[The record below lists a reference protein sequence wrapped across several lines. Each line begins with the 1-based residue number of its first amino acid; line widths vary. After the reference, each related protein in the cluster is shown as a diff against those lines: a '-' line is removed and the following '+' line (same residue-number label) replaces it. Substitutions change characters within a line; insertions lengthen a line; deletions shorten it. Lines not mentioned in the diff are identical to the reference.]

1 MDRLQRLALALEYEH
16 KVIDRHISTTNQD
29 ARHWQNVPE
38 DWLFECG
45 YIDNYN
51 RERMLRLMYKKKN
64 DGKNRARD
72 YGFDG
77 LACQT
82 IDDKNIYHSIQAKYY
97 NDRTVCCADIP
108 TFIAMQMKLVLHNNL
123 SRGYLYTY
131 GNLQVDL
138 RCLVANP
145 QYYIRHVKY
154 RWLPPVN
161 EVEAP
166 VPQNQELTLR
176 PYQLEAINFL
186 KDKDGING
194 VNIPCRMGK
203 TIIAGYHIRE
213 LNPEL
218 VVAIAPLKASV
229 ENIQEKLATFLP
241 NHKAILVDSDSDGTT
256 DIEEIRKFLNDSSD
270 KKIIYTTYKSAIDVI
285 DKVIVDYGL
294 GDIIKRA
301 FILGDEIHNAT
312 DDICQ
317 FIEKFPRG
325 LVLSATL
332 PEDLNLNINEIYKM
346 TFADAIS
353 GGYIVDYNL
362 WLPYLIRK
370 ADGTTTPDVDIPIEF
385 SKYEYDLT
393 AKVMYLATVMLKTG
407 SRRCIVYLSR
417 QEECDRFNLICKDVF
432 ENYHGLDVWLE
443 KIDAN
448 VSTNK
453 RRDILNNFQ
462 SGQNDI
468 YRILSSVRILDEAI
482 DIPLCDSVFITNI
495 GEQSS
500 DIRMMQRSQRSS
512 TKVES
517 YMSKKNNIFLWAEGW
532 EKCIAS
538 LELLREADP
547 NFYKKVRVANI
558 NYDNSEEKEKV
569 EQITIQSKEASDYI
583 NMKCMT
589 VMDRHKMMIEKI
601 KQFYLQYGECP
612 KNNGKRDDEA
622 KLAGY
627 IRRRRKENKK
637 GKISM
642 IVKNLIQTELSWFS
656 WDPYWDHHMKY
667 IKDLDIFYKKYNR
680 APCRNSI
687 LENENELGDYLSSRR
702 KDKNQGNINETL
714 FKLIKEKLPW
724 VSWQPIKDGVIK
736 TINDIA
742 EFYKLYGEPKTNG
755 TRTDNEKSLAHFICR
770 RRQLKKD
777 GALDIDIQ
785 ELMEEKL
792 PWLKWDHFL
801 SQHLEA
807 IKKLEDFYEKN
818 KRAPIN
824 HSKDKEENL
833 LSKYLQNRKRDKKDG
848 NLSEEL
854 ETLLYQRLPWLTLEE
869 DKFYSLNVNHI
880 NEIVEFYK
888 IYGEP
893 KRNGTRTPDE
903 NRLASWIKN
912 KKTNKREG
920 ILDSQSEQLIVEK
933 LPWLKLENSF
943 LSQHIETIEQIKIFY
958 ETYKTWPKQQGTR
971 TENEKNLG
979 VYIRNRKK
987 SKKEGKLPEE
997 LENIIKEKL
1006 PELKLD

>member
-77 LACQT
+77 LARQT

-138 RCLVANP
+138 RCLVAIP
-145 QYYIRHVKY
+145 GYYIRHVKY

-285 DKVIVDYGL
+285 DKVMSDNSPS
-294 GDIIKRA
+294 DIIKRA

-370 ADGTTTPDVDIPIEF
+370 ADGTTAPDVDIPIEF

-432 ENYHGLDVWLE
+432 ENYHGLDVWVE

-612 KNNGKRDDEA
+612 RNRQSDYKDED
-622 KLAGY
+622 KLAKY
-627 IRRRRKENKK
+627 IIRIRQTKKKNKLSFELK
-637 GKISM
+637 AFIE
-642 IVKNLIQTELSWFS
+642 TELPWLCLE
-656 WDPYWDHHMKY
+656 DTHLMQHLKKINEIDQ
-667 IKDLDIFYKKYNR
+667 FYKKYKEAPKCEGNR
-680 APCRNSI
+680 
-687 LENENELGDYLSSRR
+687 ENESSLATYLSKRRQDKKNNRLPKELETLLATKFPWLSLEDIKLTNHIKIINELKEFYNKYGEGP
-702 KDKNQGNINETL
+702 KNQGVRPNEIKLATYIGNRKKYKKENKLSTELEDL
-714 FKLIKEKLPW
+714 FAKE
-724 VSWQPIKDGVIK
+724 
-736 TINDIA
+736 
-742 EFYKLYGEPKTNG
+742 
-755 TRTDNEKSLAHFICR
+755 
-770 RRQLKKD
+770 
-777 GALDIDIQ
+777 
-785 ELMEEKL
+785 L
-792 PWLKWDHFL
+792 PWLSLGDDIWAHHLKTIKELTEFYNTYGEGPKTRGTRKNEARL
-801 SQHLEA
+801 STY
-807 IKKLEDFYEKN
+807 IS
-818 KRAPIN
+818 I
-824 HSKDKEENL
+824 
-833 LSKYLQNRKRDKKDG
+833 RKRDKKAG
-848 NLSEEL
+848 ELPIEVEEL
-854 ETLLYQRLPWLTLEE
+854 LFKELPWLLLGNSDWEHHLKTIEE
-869 DKFYSLNVNHI
+869 LVKFYNTY
-880 NEIVEFYK
+880 NEP
-888 IYGEP
+888 P
-893 KRNGTRTPDE
+893 KGRGSRTDE
-903 NRLASWIKN
+903 SRLAN
-912 KKTNKREG
+912 
-920 ILDSQSEQLIVEK
+920 
-933 LPWLKLENSF
+933 
-943 LSQHIETIEQIKIFY
+943 
-958 ETYKTWPKQQGTR
+958 
-971 TENEKNLG
+971 
-979 VYIRNRKK
+979 YISNRKK
-987 SKKEGKLPEE
+987 DKKAGKLSEE

-1006 PELKLD
+1006 AWLKLD